1 MGGSSCYELME
12 TNEGKLAYVY
22 LFPMRHRVSCSSS
35 GKFSTGIRAVCVLI
49 TASAFSTC
57 HSVIIVS
64 ILTLFFFFFFAVK
77 QMRVSG
83 SLREWF
89 LILSDSKVWHLTFM
103 ENRSIFCH

>member
-35 GKFSTGIRAVCVLI
+35 WKFSTGIRAVCVLI

-64 ILTLFFFFFFAVK
+64 ILTLFFFFFCCK
-77 QMRVSG
+77 TN
-83 SLREWF
+83 
-89 LILSDSKVWHLTFM
+89 DSKWFFKGMVFNS
-103 ENRSIFCH
+103 E